1 MLNFSEVK
9 NKLLSD
15 DLSETM
21 KEAIDLIGKNKK
33 RPLGKFSP
41 WAWGLE
47 PTRGCNLKCWHCTA
61 YMLPKNKY
69 QFMNKKTW
77 INLWKL
83 IKELTP
89 YCRVEMANT
98 GEPTLH
104 PNILEYI
111 KMAQQISP
119 NSQIQITTN
128 GTTLIKNQITY
139 KQLFDSGINIIYVDM
154 YAGKEKHIPLA
165 KKSGYD
171 FFEYYSNKACAW
183 PSPWTFHNDPKIQ
196 FIALS
201 EIPDN
206 WPLQKINRGG
216 LGTFLNNINFDKIPK
231 DGNTLFGE
239 KLKFDIKPVINAPK
253 RRCNQPMKYIQ
264 VMADGN
270 YLMCCQDS
278 MNEAKI
284 NENVNNGINGFFKFW
299 LGPYMQQTRKILRNK
314 DRPNHPICSRCNI
327 IFSRCDMKL
336 WNKEL
341 FDYCY
346 DGKVLTKGDAKT
358 RLI

>member
-104 PNILEYI
+104 PDILEYI
-111 KMAQQISP
+111 KMARQISP

-154 YAGKEKHIPLA
+154 YAG
-165 KKSGYD
+165 
-171 FFEYYSNKACAW
+171 
-183 PSPWTFHNDPKIQ
+183 
-196 FIALS
+196 
-201 EIPDN
+201 
-206 WPLQKINRGG
+206 
-216 LGTFLNNINFDKIPK
+216 
-231 DGNTLFGE
+231 
-239 KLKFDIKPVINAPK
+239 
-253 RRCNQPMKYIQ
+253 
-264 VMADGN
+264 
-270 YLMCCQDS
+270 
-278 MNEAKI
+278 
-284 NENVNNGINGFFKFW
+284 
-299 LGPYMQQTRKILRNK
+299 
-314 DRPNHPICSRCNI
+314 
-327 IFSRCDMKL
+327 
-336 WNKEL
+336 
-341 FDYCY
+341 
-346 DGKVLTKGDAKT
+346 
-358 RLI
+358 